1 MEERYVLMS
10 GTREFDDVIRGTAAE
25 CSMGYCEIMG
35 HELRV
40 ERDEDGDWFYSLN
53 TTGDEDDWERY
64 DPVPCDGDREEAL
77 REGHKWFFLDYLND
91 GGQRRGKRPDNSPRG
106 GGGGVP
112 AGLRRAVGVHHGA
125 GGPGPL
131 PGPGRGVRDAALVSR
146 ESGQEEGGLGAQP
159 WATTHHRKHDQ
170 PEGGSIVPPSGT
182 DSKGGNDDGTERTC
196 GEGQGPE
203 GAQADGRGAGGGDS
217 GYRGRYQGGDDGARR
232 VRDAGGR
239 VQGPLDQGPEQA
251 VRHDGVQGEVLG
263 ALRAARE
270 GGRDEAVQRGVGRSG
285 GLLGPIPGKGAGVK
299 GAKPPFLG
307 PMRNGKIRV
316 PLRPS

>member
-1 MEERYVLMS
+1 MRPRPSGTKPKEMSGMEERYVLMS

-131 PGPGRGVRDAALVSR
+131 PGPGRGVRDAALV
-146 ESGQEEGGLGAQP
+146 P
-159 WATTHHRKHDQ
+159 
-170 PEGGSIVPPSGT
+170 
-182 DSKGGNDDGTERTC
+182 
-196 GEGQGPE
+196 
-203 GAQADGRGAGGGDS
+203 
-217 GYRGRYQGGDDGARR
+217 
-232 VRDAGGR
+232 
-239 VQGPLDQGPEQA
+239 
-251 VRHDGVQGEVLG
+251 
-263 ALRAARE
+263 
-270 GGRDEAVQRGVGRSG
+270 
-285 GLLGPIPGKGAGVK
+285 
-299 GAKPPFLG
+299 
-307 PMRNGKIRV
+307 
-316 PLRPS
+316 

>member
-1 MEERYVLMS
+1 MRPRPSGTKPKEMSGMEERYVLMS

-146 ESGQEEGGLGAQP
+146 EPGQEEGGLGAQP

-217 GYRGRYQGGDDGARR
+217 VSIEDDIKAEMT
-232 VRDAGGR
+232 A
-239 VQGPLDQGPEQA
+239 
-251 VRHDGVQGEVLG
+251 
-263 ALRAARE
+263 
-270 GGRDEAVQRGVGRSG
+270 RGVSEMLVDVFKVRWTKVLSRRFDTTAFKAKYSE
-285 GLLGPIPGKGAGVK
+285 LYEQHVK
-299 GAKPPFLG
+299 EVETRRFSVA
-307 PMRNGKIRV
+307 
-316 PLRPS
+316 